1 MMIGKKMSRLTAI
14 GDNLL
19 CINGDFGEKRLASGI
34 YLLNDDAKESGIRAR
49 WFQVLSVGPQIKDE
63 LKPGYW
69 VIVKHGRWTTNIKMD
84 IDDYREQLAETLF
97 CEPDEVESIIN
108 PAAKTNHEFMF
119 WKVDYHDGVLGYYPC
134 PNLPAEYVEGQALT
148 SSLREDQ
155 RVYTAKQTSSQSINP
170 GEV

>member
-1 MMIGKKMSRLTAI
+1 MSNLKAI

-34 YLLNDDAKESGIRAR
+34 YLLNDDAKETGIRSR

-69 VIVKHGRWTTNIKMD
+69 VVVKHGRWTTNIKLS
-84 IDDYREQLAETLF
+84 IDDHREQLAETLG
-97 CEPDEVESIIN
+97 CELDEVESIIN
-108 PAAKTNHEFMF
+108 PAAKTNHEFLF
-119 WKVDYHDGVLGYYPC
+119 WKVDYYDGVLGYYPGKE
-134 PNLPAEYVEGQALT
+134 LPKEYIEGQALT

-155 RVYTAKQTSSQSINP
+155 RVFSAKQTSSQQVHTES
-170 GEV
+170 GEVG

>member
-1 MMIGKKMSRLTAI
+1 MSKLSAV

-34 YLLNDDAKESGIRAR
+34 YLLNDDAKETGIRAR
-49 WFQVLSVGPQIKDE
+49 WFQVLSVGPDIKKRFGDD

-69 VIVKHGRWTTNIKMD
+69 VIVKHGRWTTNMKLS
-84 IDDYREQLAETLF
+84 IDDYRDQLAETLH
-97 CEPDEVESIIN
+97 CEADAVESIIN

-119 WKVDYHDGVLGYYPC
+119 WKVDYHDGVLGYYPG
-134 PNLPAEYVEGQALT
+134 PVLPAEYVEGQALST
-148 SSLREDQ
+148 SLPEHQ
-155 RVYTAKQTSSQSINP
+155 RVYSAKQTSSQTVNP